1 MNWYAIIPIEDGK
14 TTAEVESIK
23 KRLSTPD
30 PAPLHITLRFVPD
43 IEEDDLQKLSQAV
56 NRAAS
61 LTGPFYLRLD
71 EVGKF
76 PEGVSYVGIQG
87 SGELRELQR
96 NIDAF
101 IRRLGFPKMTY
112 ATYTPHITLSYEDKD
127 LMAATEQTTQPA
139 TFLVDTIYICTSEK
153 DYDPIEIIQ
162 L

>member
-1 MNWYAIIPIEDGK
+1 MNWFCIIPIEDGK
-14 TTAEVESIK
+14 TTAEINSIK

-43 IEEDDLQKLSQAV
+43 IEEEDLQKLSQAV
-56 NRAAS
+56 NRAS
-61 LTGPFYLRLD
+61 NLSGPFYLRLD

-87 SGELRELQR
+87 SEQLQELQR

-101 IRRLGFPKMTY
+101 IRGQGFPKMTY
-112 ATYTPHITLSYEDKD
+112 ATYTPHITLSYEEKD
-127 LMAATEQTTQPA
+127 LITATEQPVQPA
-139 TFLVDTIYICTSEK
+139 TFLADTIYICTSEK
-153 DYDPIEIIQ
+153 DYDPIEIVQ